1 MCLNCG
7 CGEPEKRHQ
16 PTDITQEDLQRAA
29 DGSGMTLRQAA
40 QNISTSSRDLA
51 RPAAGPSAGGQGT
64 STGQWGRSE
73 PS

>member
-40 QNISTSSRDLA
+40 RNVSTSSNEL
-51 RPAAGPSAGGQGT
+51 AGGTNGGQQPNGETWTTGT
-64 STGQWGRSE
+64 AS
-73 PS
+73 

>member
-16 PTDITQEDLQRAA
+16 PTDITQEDLERAA

-40 QNISTSSRDLA
+40 RNVSTSSNEL
-51 RPAAGPSAGGQGT
+51 AGGTNGGQEQSG
-64 STGQWGRSE
+64 GQWTSSRAS
-73 PS
+73 

>member
-29 DGSGMTLRQAA
+29 DGSGMTLREAA
-40 QNISTSSRDLA
+40 ENLSTSSHELA
-51 RPAAGPSAGGQGT
+51 GTAAGGQGAA
-64 STGQWGRSE
+64 GAQWGSVDRS
-73 PS
+73 